1 MVLVKV
7 SALLVLVGV
16 ILLVPIGTISQT
28 VNKDTDSSL
37 PAIKHDIVPDDTT
50 VGPVALVDELL
61 IGHSKMTDIMIAH
74 SQGNYTLAGDL
85 LLVMTYV
92 DPDKEELVVVFDPIM
107 LSLDMHP
114 DAGDIEDLLGED
126 LPIRTVFAT
135 FMPESHTRVNKS
147 AVERYLALYNERC
160 SSPNA
165 NNLCI
170 GLAYNL
176 GAYAHY
182 ILGADNIWRPPTGT
196 LADRPTVAPTATST
210 GTVIFEDNFEGDL
223 SKWIQTGDENF
234 EAKVSDESSAY
245 PRIWSSAN
253 KDGRT

>member
-1 MVLVKV
+1 MALVKV

-126 LPIRTVFAT
+126 LPIHTVFAT

-210 GTVIFEDNFEGDL
+210 GTVIFEDNFEGDFG
-223 SKWIQTGDENF
+223 KWIQTGDENF